1 MADDLALAHRLAD
14 VADDITAARFTS
26 RDFTVGRKADGSEVT
41 DADVQ
46 VEEAL
51 RAIVAEQRPRD
62 SFLSEELGLH
72 EREASRTWIVDGID
86 GTRSFV
92 AGTSTWGTLIALQ
105 EHGHI
110 LVGVASSPG
119 LRARW
124 WAARGQGA
132 WTGHV
137 PSGDPRHARRL
148 GVSAQESRDQVRAVM
163 VPPLADLRGW
173 RHESARRVLDVVRPS
188 PIAGHGPL
196 LVAAGDIEA
205 SVHLGGGP
213 WDHAP
218 FVVLVQEAGGR
229 FSDLWGGRRIDTG
242 TAVFTNG
249 PAHED
254 IRLLARIPAPPAPE
268 TPGTSPGP
276 RAGGRE
282 PA

>member
-1 MADDLALAHRLAD
+1 
-14 VADDITAARFTS
+14 
-26 RDFTVGRKADGSEVT
+26 
-41 DADVQ
+41 
-46 VEEAL
+46 
-51 RAIVAEQRPRD
+51 
-62 SFLSEELGLH
+62 
-72 EREASRTWIVDGID
+72 
-86 GTRSFV
+86 
-92 AGTSTWGTLIALQ
+92 
-105 EHGHI
+105 
-110 LVGVASSPG
+110 
-119 LRARW
+119 
-124 WAARGQGA
+124 
-132 WTGHV
+132 
-137 PSGDPRHARRL
+137 
-148 GVSAQESRDQVRAVM
+148 M
-163 VPPLADLRGW
+163 VPPLADLQGW

>member
-26 RDFTVGRKADGSEVT
+26 RDLTVNRKADGSEVT

-92 AGTSTWGTLIALQ
+92 AGASTWGTLIALQ

-124 WAARGQGA
+124 WAARRPGRL
-132 WTGHV
+132 
-137 PSGDPRHARRL
+137 DRPRPVGR
-148 GVSAQESRDQVRAVM
+148 
-163 VPPLADLRGW
+163 P
-173 RHESARRVLDVVRPS
+173 SARSTPRRVGPGVPG
-188 PIAGHGPL
+188 PGACGHGATTGRSSRL
-196 LVAAGDIEA
+196 AA
-205 SVHLGGGP
+205 
-213 WDHAP
+213 
-218 FVVLVQEAGGR
+218 
-229 FSDLWGGRRIDTG
+229 
-242 TAVFTNG
+242 
-249 PAHED
+249 
-254 IRLLARIPAPPAPE
+254 
-268 TPGTSPGP
+268 
-276 RAGGRE
+276 
-282 PA
+282 